1 MNLFLVVLGVHC
13 CTQAFS
19 GAVRGAPLG
28 CDARALIMTASRV
41 VELGSIGFSGCIS
54 QAQELGLRS

>member
-19 GAVRGAPLG
+19 GAVRGAPLC
-28 CDARALIMTASRV
+28 CDARALIVTASCI
-41 VELGSIGFSGCIS
+41 VELGSIGFNSCIS
-54 QAQELGLRS
+54 QALELGLSS

>member
-1 MNLFLVVLGVHC
+1 VFIAALGLSLVV
-13 CTQAFS
+13 A
-19 GAVRGAPLG
+19 RGAPLG